1 MTLRVVVSLGLA
13 AVVLTGCATRDPF
26 VHTRPTVSQSE
37 LLGDIESC
45 QTLARTGGTAANGM
59 PYNPALPSQ
68 AGAALGAGFAQ
79 GMAQAQAQQTGYERC
94 MADRGYLQTTLT
106 PEERAAYGVLK
117 TEDER
122 KAWLAAFAARDH
134 GERSVRRTEPEC
146 KPNMLVACTGT

>member
-1 MTLRVVVSLGLA
+1 MNWRMVVSSALA
-13 AVVLTGCATRDPF
+13 AVVLNGCATRDPF
-26 VHTRPTVSQSE
+26 VHTRPLVSQSE
-37 LLGDIESC
+37 LLGDIDRC
-45 QTLARTGGTAANGM
+45 QALARTGGAGANGM

-68 AGAALGAGFAQ
+68 AGAALGAGIGQ
-79 GMAQAQAQQTGYERC
+79 GIAQAQAQQTGYERC

-106 PEERAAYGVLK
+106 ADELTAYRALK

-146 KPNMLVACTGT
+146 RPNLLVACN

>member
-1 MTLRVVVSLGLA
+1 MTLRAVVSLGLA
-13 AVVLTGCATRDPF
+13 AAVLTGCATRDPF
-26 VHTRPTVSQSE
+26 VHTRPLVSQSD

-45 QTLARTGGTAANGM
+45 QALARTGGVGSIGM

-106 PEERAAYGVLK
+106 PEELSAYRALR

-122 KAWLAAFAARDH
+122 NAWLAAFAARDH
-134 GERSVRRTEPEC
+134 GERAVRRTEPEC
-146 KPNMLVACTGT
+146 KPNLLVACN